1 MENKERKKF
10 ATLSVGIELKDKLD
24 QAIVKKQ
31 RKLSYNALL
40 MELVEDFLNK
50 KL

>member
-1 MENKERKKF
+1 METTNKKRYT
-10 ATLSVGIELKDKLD
+10 TLSVELALKDKLE

>member
-1 MENKERKKF
+1 METTNKKRYT
-10 ATLSVGIELKDKLD
+10 TLSVEIGLKDKLD

-40 MELVEDFLNK
+40 AELLEEFLTK
-50 KL
+50 KI